1 MLCRA
6 APSDR
11 LALIAITSALLFAGG
26 YGAYVFQSVSGAE
39 LGPGAWG
46 ILLAKT
52 SVELLASA
60 FGIAFLVSAL
70 AYLRMADPVPP
81 RASRG
86 SSLPAVGIIYLCCDD
101 ADGDA
106 LESLACVSYRGPL
119 YLIIH
124 DDSRDER
131 MRDAIDRMA
140 VYLARRRE
148 WDVRV
153 LRRPDRS
160 GGKAGAVNYAL
171 ERTAGLFEYFL
182 LCDND
187 STVLHADTIQHAL
200 VYMDS
205 STIGG
210 VQFRS
215 VPVVNPQSC
224 DTNRRLAESIGA
236 FHAFLAP
243 AARYG
248 WMPFIGHNAVLRTA
262 AVQQVGGLTPD
273 FFSDDLDL
281 TVRLNLSGFRIAYA
295 PEIEMGEKH
304 PPSYTA
310 FRKRSYKWAYGCVQT
325 LRAHWWSVLTGRQFS
340 LAEKL
345 SFFQFAGF
353 YCLQSVLLVYLC
365 FALIA
370 VPLGVLGPAVP
381 VLIPS
386 LVVGTVLVG
395 LVYAPLL
402 SFYLKRSA
410 HRRPGWLVTLTLCGL
425 VYGGTDFSIIR
436 GVTDALRRRRRAWIP
451 TNGVSATTL
460 DLALIGEAVFGLML
474 LAVPLVYLPE
484 LFYMPCW
491 FLFAGKFLFGPALSL
506 AYRDAPHD
514 SLADFTDPGHA
525 VPDVLFAVDGGGIVE
540 RASA

>member
-236 FHAFLAP
+236 FHAFPCASGAL
-243 AARYG
+243 
-248 WMPFIGHNAVLRTA
+248 WLDAVHRPQRTSA
-262 AVQQVGGLTPD
+262 DGAVQQVGGLTPD

-281 TVRLNLSGFRIAYA
+281 TVRLNLPVSVSPMRQRSRWARSIRPATRPFASAATSGRTAASRRCGRIGGASS
-295 PEIEMGEKH
+295 
-304 PPSYTA
+304 PSA
-310 FRKRSYKWAYGCVQT
+310 
-325 LRAHWWSVLTGRQFS
+325 VLTGRE
-340 LAEKL
+340 AVVL
-345 SFFQFAGF
+345 SVRGF
-353 YCLQSVLLVYLC
+353 YCLQS
-365 FALIA
+365 
-370 VPLGVLGPAVP
+370 
-381 VLIPS
+381 
-386 LVVGTVLVG
+386 
-395 LVYAPLL
+395 
-402 SFYLKRSA
+402 SA
-410 HRRPGWLVTLTLCGL
+410 ARR
-425 VYGGTDFSIIR
+425 I
-436 GVTDALRRRRRAWIP
+436 
-451 TNGVSATTL
+451 SA
-460 DLALIGEAVFGLML
+460 
-474 LAVPLVYLPE
+474 
-484 LFYMPCW
+484 
-491 FLFAGKFLFGPALSL
+491 S
-506 AYRDAPHD
+506 R
-514 SLADFTDPGHA
+514 
-525 VPDVLFAVDGGGIVE
+525 
-540 RASA
+540 